1 MLSSRP
7 TASCS
12 SCDWWSYRSPAM
24 HVGGSRCL
32 SSFFPFLSLLSR
44 SRRQNKLFICS
55 LFFLN
60 FVSFVKNFRIIF
72 SSIFLQNFLST
83 KFRKTF
89 FKKFSRNSFFSS
101 KIFPWN
107 LFQKFLF
114 QNVFKNFS
122 WFVVSNFW
130 CINFLQVCLKI
141 FLQKLFSEK
150 LF

>member
-72 SSIFLQNFLST
+72 SSIFC
-83 KFRKTF
+83 
-89 FKKFSRNSFFSS
+89 
-101 KIFPWN
+101 KIFYPQS
-107 LFQKFLF
+107 FEKHFS
-114 QNVFKNFS
+114 KNFRVTV
-122 WFVVSNFW
+122 F
-130 CINFLQVCLKI
+130 
-141 FLQKLFSEK
+141 FLQKFFPEIYFRNFCFKMFSKTFPDLLFQT
-150 LF
+150 FGV